1 MKKSRILAA
10 LLCLTFLLGACGKD
24 GSSAEESQ
32 PSYSGGLNEATM
44 EWKGQGGA
52 YKMEN
57 IELPERCQDVDI
69 YGGELYYLV
78 QSEPDINP
86 YHILRGDRELGTVER
101 DYNMEFCVKDDGI
114 YMLDM
119 SFEEEERRISLSKYS
134 LELEP
139 VFTAEL
145 NGMYESERYGY
156 GDVQS
161 VKISGD
167 NSGDKIYLQV
177 NQTELLILDSQGQL
191 TGSGRLPG
199 EGLSLVLSVDGTL
212 YAAGETAEGQKLYR
226 FDGGTGEFTQAFTC
240 PAGSLFDGGDGSYLL
255 LLADDGIYSLDA
267 QGTASPKVI
276 WSECYLNPGSIYKV
290 KADGGKFLCLG
301 SDSCYLL
308 TPAEPEELQPK
319 TELLIACMDPNGMDI
334 LAARFNDYSD
344 EYYVRVVD
352 YTRDMEASEEE
363 IQLRLNTELISGKAP
378 DMFCFFSG
386 WISPNI
392 YAGKGLLVDMKPLIE
407 ADEEL
412 SPEDIVLY
420 KALDYNGGIYVMG
433 ESFYLDTMAARESDF
448 GQRYGWTLEE
458 YRQIDAGLREDQMC
472 IYNLTRELFINS
484 IIARYVRYAVDW
496 TSGDCS
502 FDSPEFIDLLRTAL
516 ELRETPEDPNNMVF
530 GPGEPRVAAGE
541 QTTVAVFAMYVSSLA
556 ESEQM
561 AGCPLSFIGSPTPDG
576 SCGTDASLNTEL
588 AICSLSEHQ
597 EGCWEFIKY
606 MLMNANTDR
615 GIMPGY
621 PLLMYRPALEESI
634 AKAMADEDAKVKMT
648 QADADKLLDF
658 LDAIENLNEYDS
670 AIMDII
676 KSECQAM
683 FAGDKT
689 PEETAKLIQSR
700 ASLYV
705 AEQS

>member
-1 MKKSRILAA
+1 MKKSKILAA
-10 LLCLTFLLGACGKD
+10 LLCLVFILSACGKD
-24 GSSAEESQ
+24 GESAAEKETED
-32 PSYSGGLNEATM
+32 SGGLDEVTM

-52 YKMEN
+52 YKMEK
-57 IELPERCQDVDI
+57 IQLPERCQDVDV

-101 DYNMEFCVKDDGI
+101 DYNMEFCVKEDGI

-119 SFEEEERRISLSKYS
+119 GLEEERGAISLSKYS

-145 NGMYESERYGY
+145 SGMYESERYGY

-161 VKISGD
+161 VKITRER
-167 NSGDKIYLQV
+167 IYLQV

-191 TGSGRLPG
+191 TESGRLPG
-199 EGLSLVLSVDGTL
+199 EGLSLVLSEDGTL

-226 FDGGTGEFTQAFTC
+226 FDGETGEFTQAFTC
-240 PAGSLFDGGDGSYLL
+240 QAGSLFDGGDGSYLL
-255 LLADDGIYSLDA
+255 LLTDDGIHSLDA

-290 KADGGKFLCLG
+290 KAEGGEFLCLG
-301 SDSCYLL
+301 SNVCYWLK
-308 TPAEPEELQPK
+308 PAEPRELRPR
-319 TELLIACMDPNGMDI
+319 TELLIACMDPRGLDD
-334 LAARFNDYSD
+334 LAARFNAHSD
-344 EYYVRVVD
+344 EYYVRVLD
-352 YTRDMEASEEE
+352 YSKNMQFSAEEM
-363 IQLRLNTELISGKAP
+363 QLRLNTELISGKAP
-378 DMFCFFSG
+378 DMICFFSG
-386 WISPNI
+386 WISPNA
-392 YAGKGLLVDMKPLIE
+392 YAGKGLLTDMKPLIE
-407 ADEEL
+407 GDEDL

-420 KALDYNGGIYVMG
+420 KALDYKGGIYVIG
-433 ESFYLDTMAARESDF
+433 DSYNIYTLAARESDF

-472 IYNLTRELFINS
+472 IYNLTRELFINNV
-484 IIARYVRYAVDW
+484 IGRYVRYGVDW
-496 TSGDCS
+496 PKGTCD
-502 FDSPEFIDLLRTAL
+502 FNNPEFVELLRTAL

-541 QTTVAVFAMYVSSLA
+541 QTTVAVFAMFVSSLA

-561 AGCPLSFIGSPTPDG
+561 AGCPLSFIGWPTPDG
-576 SCGTDASLNTEL
+576 SCGTDASLNTQL
-588 AICSLSEHQ
+588 AICSLSQHQ

-606 MLMNANTDR
+606 MLMNADTER
-615 GIMPGY
+615 GNMPGY

-634 AKAMADEDAKVKMT
+634 AKAMADEEAMVKMT

-658 LDAIENLNEYDS
+658 LDAIENLSDYDR

-683 FAGDKT
+683 FSGDKT

>member
-1 MKKSRILAA
+1 MKKSKILAA
-10 LLCLTFLLGACGKD
+10 LLCLVFILSACGKD
-24 GSSAEESQ
+24 GESAAEKETED
-32 PSYSGGLNEATM
+32 SGGLDEVTM

-52 YKMEN
+52 YKMEK
-57 IELPERCQDVDI
+57 IQLPERCQDVDV

-78 QSEPDINP
+78 QSELDISP

-101 DYNMEFCVKDDGI
+101 DFNVEFCVKEDGI

-119 SFEEEERRISLSKYS
+119 GLEKDREAISLSKYS

-139 VFTAEL
+139 VFIAEL

-161 VKISGD
+161 VKI
-167 NSGDKIYLQV
+167 SGDKIYLQV

-191 TGSGRLPG
+191 TGSGHLPG
-199 EGLSLVLSVDGTL
+199 EGLSLALSEDGTL
-212 YAAGETAEGQKLYR
+212 YAAGEEAEGLTLYR
-226 FDGGTGEFTQAFTC
+226 LDGETGKFTQAFTC
-240 PAGSLFDGGDGSYLL
+240 PAGSIFDGGDGNHLL
-255 LLADDGIYSLDA
+255 LLTDEGIYSLDA
-267 QGTASPKVI
+267 QGQTMPKVI

-308 TPAEPEELQPK
+308 TPAEPAELQPK
-319 TELLIACMDPNGMDI
+319 TELLIACMDPNGMDS
-334 LAARFNDYSD
+334 LAARFNAHSD

-412 SPEDIVLY
+412 NPEDIVLY

-433 ESFYLDTMAARESDF
+433 DSYYVDTMAARESDF

-472 IYNLTRELFINS
+472 IYNLTRESFINS

-496 TSGDCS
+496 TGGDCS

-516 ELRETPEDPNNMVF
+516 ELRETPEDINDMDF
-530 GPGEPRVAAGE
+530 GPGEPKVAAGE

-561 AGCPLSFIGSPTPDG
+561 AGCPLSFIGWPTPDG
-576 SCGTDASLNTEL
+576 SCGTDASLNTQL
-588 AICSLSEHQ
+588 AICSLSRHQ
-597 EGCWEFIKY
+597 EGCWKFIKY
-606 MLMNANTDR
+606 MLMNADTER
-615 GIMPGY
+615 GNMPGY

-634 AKAMADEDAKVKMT
+634 AKAMADEEVKVKMT

-658 LDAIENLNEYDS
+658 LAAIENLYDYDS

-683 FAGDKT
+683 FNGDKT